1 MVKTS
6 APRSFHSDP
15 IKLLSARLGWIG
27 VSLIWLLGNI
37 AHAVTGDS
45 LRSMPSLR
53 VVPNELIASPR
64 YPALF
69 SIQYVNA
76 DGTIVD
82 ITRSD
87 DVSIEVQDA
96 TVARLDAPKI
106 HSTQPGTT
114 NATIRYRDLETKAT
128 IICQADTP
136 SSFSREVMSVMTH
149 SGCNQGTCHGNLHG
163 KGGFRLSLRGDDQGF
178 DFYRLTREYGQRRI
192 DPWEPEQS
200 LLLRKATSQLTH
212 QGGTRFTAS
221 SPEFEILRT
230 WIADGAPASQ
240 SPELVSLEVVPHQA
254 LVSGN
259 HRTAQIA
266 VLARFQ
272 DGTVRDVT
280 RWSRIE
286 PSTPTGVSVDEFGY
300 VTASSSMDVSL
311 GVTYLSGR
319 AAARIVFL
327 DDSQTMVTQGDGAKT
342 LPANSLSASSEDGA
356 MLAMNPIDAIVR
368 RQCEQ
373 LRITPQPRTDDW
385 TLIRRLFLVTV
396 GRLPTA
402 DESREFVQDAEYDK
416 VYRWVDRLLAD
427 PDFDFMWAMRWSDL
441 IRNEEKV
448 MSPKGTARLHD
459 WLRSQSASDRPIRKW
474 VAELLSSTGSTFDNP
489 PASFHRTH
497 RDPFVAAESST
508 QVFLGLRMQCAK
520 CHNHP
525 FDVWKQDDYYGVA
538 AYFTTIDRKQ
548 IDNKPNDE
556 LDKHIITGDEII
568 SLLDRSPE
576 IQHPGRSRK
585 VPPQPLATTRRASD
599 VTSTPVPSDATTDSI
614 ANGPAESATA
624 VSSATGPASTNS
636 ALTGPEL
643 HGSPTSKPTVLNDL
657 AQWMTH
663 ENHQFDRNIANRIWS
678 QYFSRGIVDPPD
690 DFRDSNPPSNPELLA
705 FLAEQ
710 LKRSKHSLK
719 SLSRLILT
727 SETFA
732 RSSDGN
738 SVQINSLDPSIYF
751 ASYPIHRL
759 SAEVLLDAI
768 ADATGVYAEWPSE
781 SPDVPRTARAIRMPG
796 VPKKRG
802 FLTTFGKP
810 DRLLVCEC
818 ERSSQVSLGQSLALV
833 NGKEVREKL
842 TDAKNRI
849 DALIRS
855 ERSVPTMV
863 EELFLTALCRPP
875 SSREMDRAIQLLES
889 ATDKPQS
896 IEDAALAITQNLT
909 APLYQRRR
917 ALEDLLWALLNSKEF
932 VMLR

>member
-1 MVKTS
+1 MVKPS
-6 APRSFHSDP
+6 APLSFQSDP
-15 IKLLSARLGWIG
+15 LKLRSVQLGFIG
-27 VSLIWLLGNI
+27 VCLIWLLGSI
-37 AHAVTGDS
+37 AQADTGDS
-45 LRSMPSLR
+45 SLSMPSLR
-53 VVPNELIASPR
+53 VVPNELIATLR

-82 ITRSD
+82 VTRSD
-87 DVSIEVQDA
+87 AVSIEVQDA
-96 TVARLDAPKI
+96 SVARPDAPKI
-106 HSTQPGTT
+106 IAMQPGTT
-114 NATIRYRDLETKAT
+114 NATIRYRDIETKAT
-128 IICQADTP
+128 IICQADSLST
-136 SSFSREVMSVMTH
+136 FSREVMSVLTH

-163 KGGFRLSLRGDDQGF
+163 KGGFRLSLRGDDQDF

-212 QGGTRFTAS
+212 QGGARFLDS

-254 LVSGN
+254 LVSGI
-259 HRTAQIA
+259 HRNAQIA

-286 PSTPTGVSVDEFGY
+286 PSTPTGISVDEFGT

-327 DDSQTMVTQGDGAKT
+327 DDSQTMTQQADGLKT
-342 LPANSLSASSEDGA
+342 LPTDSRSASPEDGSI
-356 MLAMNPIDAIVR
+356 LVRNPIDAIVQ

-402 DESREFVQDAEYDK
+402 DESRAFVQDLEYEK
-416 VYRWVDRLLAD
+416 VNHWVDRLLAD
-427 PDFDFMWAMRWSDL
+427 PDFDFLWAMRWSDL

-448 MSPKGTARLHD
+448 MSPKGTALLHD
-459 WLRSQSASDRPIRKW
+459 WLRSQSASDRPIREW

-508 QVFLGLRMQCAK
+508 QVFLGVRMQCAK

-548 IDNKPNDE
+548 IDNKPKDE

-585 VPPQPLATTRRASD
+585 VPPQPLATTRRAHE
-599 VTSTPVPSDATTDSI
+599 VTSTPVPSDAGTESL
-614 ANGPAESATA
+614 ANGSAELAT
-624 VSSATGPASTNS
+624 
-636 ALTGPEL
+636 
-643 HGSPTSKPTVLNDL
+643 PTVLNDL

-663 ENHQFDRNIANRIWS
+663 ENHQFDRNMANRIWS

-690 DFRDSNPPSNPELLA
+690 DFRDSNPPSNPELLS

-710 LKRSKHSLK
+710 LKRSNHSLK

-738 SVQINSLDPSIYF
+738 SVQMISLDPSIYF

-768 ADATGVYAEWPSE
+768 ADATGVYSEWPSD
-781 SPDVPRTARAIRMPG
+781 SPDVPRTARAIRMTG

-833 NGKEVREKL
+833 NGKEMREKL

-863 EELFLTALCRPP
+863 EDLFLTTLCRPP
-875 SSREMDRAIQLLES
+875 SSREMDRAVQLLET

-909 APLYQRRR
+909 APLYQKRR

>member
-1 MVKTS
+1 MATPP
-6 APRSFHSDP
+6 ARRSFSCDLTQ
-15 IKLLSARLGWIG
+15 ICAARLG
-27 VSLIWLLGNI
+27 LIFTGFFWWLGGN
-37 AHAVTGDS
+37 AHAVPNDS
-45 LRSMPSLR
+45 SLPAPRLRILPS
-53 VVPNELIASPR
+53 ELVATPQ

-69 SIQYVNA
+69 SIQYCNA

-82 ITRSD
+82 ITRSEE
-87 DVSIEVQDA
+87 VTIEVHD
-96 TVARLDAPKI
+96 TTIARPAPPKI
-106 HSTQPGTT
+106 IAIQPGTT
-114 NATIRYRDLETKAT
+114 NLTIRYRNLETEAT
-128 IICQADTP
+128 FLSQPDAP
-136 SSFSREVMSVMTH
+136 STFSREVMSVLTR

-163 KGGFRLSLRGDDQGF
+163 KGGFRLSLRGDDPDF
-178 DFYRLTREYGQRRI
+178 DHYRLTREYGQRRI

-200 LLLRKATSQLTH
+200 LLLRKATSQLAH
-212 QGGTRFTAS
+212 QGGARFHEA

-230 WIADGAPASQ
+230 WIADGAPASK
-240 SPELVSLEVVPHQA
+240 SPELISIEVVPKQI
-254 LVSGN
+254 LVSGSQRN
-259 HRTAQIA
+259 AQIA
-266 VLARFQ
+266 VLARFH
-272 DGTVRDVT
+272 DGSVRDVT

-286 PSTPTGVSVDEFGY
+286 PSTPTGISVDELGY
-300 VTASSSMDVSL
+300 VTATNSLDVSL

-319 AAARIVFL
+319 TAARIVFL
-327 DDSQTMVTQGDGAKT
+327 EDSKTTGQQGDGSRA
-342 LPANSLSASSEDGA
+342 SAVDA
-356 MLAMNPIDAIVR
+356 HPIAMNPIDVIIH

-373 LRITPQPRTDDW
+373 LKITPQPRADDW

-402 DESREFVQDAEYDK
+402 DESNAFAHETDQEK
-416 VYRWVDRLLAD
+416 VNHWVDRLLAD

-448 MSPKGTARLHD
+448 MSPKGTALLHD
-459 WLRSQSASDRPIRKW
+459 WLRAQSASDRPIRDW
-474 VAELLSSTGSTFDNP
+474 VAELLSSIGSTYDNP

-508 QVFLGLRMQCAK
+508 QVFLGVRMQCAK

-548 IDNKPNDE
+548 IDNKPKDE
-556 LDKHIITGDEII
+556 LDKHVITGDEII

-585 VPPQPLATTRRASD
+585 VSPQPLAATRNK
-599 VTSTPVPSDATTDSI
+599 TILATTSDT
-614 ANGPAESATA
+614 PHTDTPLTDTPLTE
-624 VSSATGPASTNS
+624 P
-636 ALTGPEL
+636 ALT
-643 HGSPTSKPTVLNDL
+643 STVLNDF

-663 ENHQFDRNIANRIWS
+663 ENHQFDKNIANRIWS

-690 DFRDSNPPSNPELLA
+690 DFRDSNPPSNPELLD

-710 LKRSKHSLK
+710 LKQSNHSLK
-719 SLSRLILT
+719 SLSRWILT

-738 SVQINSLDPSIYF
+738 SAQMTSLDPSIYF

-768 ADATGVYAEWPSE
+768 ADATGVHSEWPND
-781 SPDVPRTARAIRMPG
+781 SPEAVRNTRAIRMPG

-833 NGKEVREKL
+833 NGKEVRDKL

-855 ERSVPTMV
+855 ERSNPALV
-863 EELFLTALCRPP
+863 EELFLTTLCRPP
-875 SSREMDRAIQLLES
+875 SRREMERAIQLLDS
-889 ATDKPQS
+889 ASDKPQS

-909 APLYQRRR
+909 APLYHKRR

>member
-1 MVKTS
+1 MATQP
-6 APRSFHSDP
+6 ALRSFLRDLN
-15 IKLLSARLGWIG
+15 KLGVARLGWIG
-27 VSLIWLLGNI
+27 VSLVWLLGIN
-37 AHAVTGDS
+37 AHADPADS
-45 LRSMPSLR
+45 SQPVPSLR
-53 VVPNELIASPR
+53 ILPSELVATPR

-69 SIQYVNA
+69 SIQYCNA
-76 DGTIVD
+76 DGTIDD

-87 DVSIEVQDA
+87 EVTIEVHD
-96 TVARLDAPKI
+96 TTIARLDAPNV
-106 HSTQPGTT
+106 SAVQPGTT
-114 NATIRYRDLETKAT
+114 TLTIRYRNLETNAT
-128 IICQADTP
+128 IISQADTP
-136 SSFSREVMSVMTH
+136 STFSREVMSVLTR

-163 KGGFRLSLRGDDQGF
+163 KGGFRLSLRGDDPTF
-178 DFYRLTREYGQRRI
+178 DYYRLTREYGQRRI
-192 DPWEPEQS
+192 DSWEPDQS
-200 LLLRKATSQLTH
+200 LLLRKATSQLAH
-212 QGGTRFTAS
+212 QGGARFRDA

-230 WIADGAPASQ
+230 WIADGAPASK
-240 SPELVSLEVVPHQA
+240 SPELISIEVVPPQI

-259 HRTAQIA
+259 HRNAQIA

-272 DGTVRDVT
+272 DGSVRDVT

-286 PSTPTGVSVDEFGY
+286 PSTPTGISVDEYGY
-300 VTASSSMDVSL
+300 VTASSSIDVSL

-319 AAARIVFL
+319 TAARIVFL
-327 DDSQTMVTQGDGAKT
+327 EDSKATAKQDDGSK
-342 LPANSLSASSEDGA
+342 ASSVD
-356 MLAMNPIDAIVR
+356 MPTLAMNPIDAIVG
-368 RQCEQ
+368 RQCDQ
-373 LRITPQPRTDDW
+373 LRITPQPRADDW
-385 TLIRRLFLVTV
+385 TLVRRLFLVTV
-396 GRLPTA
+396 GRLPTD
-402 DESREFVQDAEYDK
+402 DESKAFAHDPDHNK
-416 VYRWVDRLLAD
+416 VSHWVDRLLAD

-448 MSPKGTARLHD
+448 MSPKGTALLHD
-459 WLRSQSASDRPIRKW
+459 WLRSQSASDRPIREW
-474 VAELLSSTGSTFDNP
+474 VAELLSSIGSTYDNP

-508 QVFLGLRMQCAK
+508 QVFLGVRMQCAK

-548 IDNKPNDE
+548 IDNKPKDE

-568 SLLDRSPE
+568 SLLERPPE

-585 VPPQPLATTRRASD
+585 VSPQPLASTRSV
-599 VTSTPVPSDATTDSI
+599 VTLATTSVPPPVDTEPAAPTPTDLAPTDS
-614 ANGPAESATA
+614 ALKNAPT
-624 VSSATGPASTNS
+624 PAST
-636 ALTGPEL
+636 
-643 HGSPTSKPTVLNDL
+643 VLADF

-678 QYFSRGIVDPPD
+678 QYFSQGIVDPPD

-710 LKRSKHSLK
+710 LKQSNHSLK

-727 SETFA
+727 SDTFA

-738 SVQINSLDPSIYF
+738 SDRRSSLDPSIYF

-768 ADATGVYAEWPSE
+768 ADATGVPSEWPSE
-781 SPDVPRTARAIRMPG
+781 SAEGVRNTRAIRMPG

-802 FLTTFGKP
+802 FLNTFGKP

-855 ERSVPTMV
+855 ERSNPALV
-863 EELFLTALCRPP
+863 EDLFLATLCRPP
-875 SSREMDRAIQLLES
+875 SPREMERAIQLLDS
-889 ATDKPQS
+889 ASDKPQS

-909 APLYQRRR
+909 APLYQKRR

>member
-1 MVKTS
+1 MATLP
-6 APRSFHSDP
+6 ALRSSSCDLTQ
-15 IKLLSARLGWIG
+15 ICVARFGLIFMILIG
-27 VSLIWLLGNI
+27 GVGGN
-37 AHAVTGDS
+37 AHADPNDS
-45 LRSMPSLR
+45 SLPAPSLR
-53 VVPNELIASPR
+53 ILPSELVATPQ

-69 SIQYVNA
+69 SIQYCNA

-82 ITRSD
+82 ITRSEE
-87 DVSIEVQDA
+87 VTIEVHD
-96 TVARLDAPKI
+96 TDIARPAPPKI
-106 HSTQPGTT
+106 SAVHPGTT
-114 NATIRYRDLETKAT
+114 NVIIRYRNLETKAT
-128 IICQADTP
+128 FLSQPDAP
-136 SSFSREVMSVMTH
+136 STFSREVMSVLTR

-163 KGGFRLSLRGDDQGF
+163 KGGFRLSLRGDDSDF
-178 DFYRLTREYGQRRI
+178 DHYRLTREYGQRRI

-200 LLLRKATSQLTH
+200 LLLRKATSQLAH
-212 QGGTRFTAS
+212 QGGARFHET

-230 WIADGAPASQ
+230 WIAAGAPASK
-240 SPELVSLEVVPHQA
+240 SPELTSIEVVPKQI
-254 LVSGN
+254 LVSGSQRN
-259 HRTAQIA
+259 AQIA
-266 VLARFQ
+266 VLARFH
-272 DGTVRDVT
+272 DGSVRDVT

-286 PSTPTGVSVDEFGY
+286 PSTPTGIVVDELGY
-300 VTASSSMDVSL
+300 ITVSSSMDVSL

-319 AAARIVFL
+319 TAARIVFL
-327 DDSQTMVTQGDGAKT
+327 DDSKTTTQQGEGSMAST
-342 LPANSLSASSEDGA
+342 VSANPVAI
-356 MLAMNPIDAIVR
+356 NPIDVIVG

-373 LRITPQPRTDDW
+373 LRVPPQPRADDW
-385 TLIRRLFLVTV
+385 TLVRRLFLVTV
-396 GRLPTA
+396 GRLPTV
-402 DESREFVQDAEYDK
+402 DESKAFVQDPDQDK
-416 VYRWVDRLLAD
+416 VNQWVDRLLAD

-448 MSPKGTARLHD
+448 MSPKGTGLLHD
-459 WLRSQSASDRPIRKW
+459 WLRAQSASDRPIREW
-474 VAELLSSTGSTFDNP
+474 VAELLSSIGSTYDNP

-508 QVFLGLRMQCAK
+508 QVFLGVRMQCAK

-548 IDNKPNDE
+548 IDNKPKDE
-556 LDKHIITGDEII
+556 LDKHIITGDEVI
-568 SLLDRSPE
+568 SLLDRTPE

-585 VPPQPLATTRRASD
+585 VSPQPLAATRSKTTL
-599 VTSTPVPSDATTDSI
+599 ATTSDTPHTEPPHTEPTHTEPTHTEPTHTEPT
-614 ANGPAESATA
+614 NTEPAHT
-624 VSSATGPASTNS
+624 T
-636 ALTGPEL
+636 
-643 HGSPTSKPTVLNDL
+643 TVLNDF

-663 ENHQFDRNIANRIWS
+663 ENHQFDKNIANRIWS

-690 DFRDSNPPSNPELLA
+690 DFRDSNPPSNPELLD
-705 FLAEQ
+705 FLAVQ
-710 LKRSKHSLK
+710 LKQSNHSLK
-719 SLSRLILT
+719 SLSRIILT

-738 SVQINSLDPSIYF
+738 VAQMISLDPSIYF

-768 ADATGVYAEWPSE
+768 ADATGVHSEWPND
-781 SPDVPRTARAIRMPG
+781 SPEAVRNTRAIRLPG

-833 NGKEVREKL
+833 NGKEVRDKL

-855 ERSVPTMV
+855 ERSNFDLV
-863 EELFLTALCRPP
+863 EELFLVTLCRPP
-875 SSREMDRAIQLLES
+875 SPREMERAIQLLDT

-909 APLYQRRR
+909 APLYQKRR
-917 ALEDLLWALLNSKEF
+917 AMEDLLWALLNSKEF